1 MSKFK
6 VIKYCVDVVRK
17 YISVEKV
24 KKKGKFKILDF
35 LIIYFFFVKCSIVF
49 ENYVD
54 LELY

>member
-24 KKKGKFKILDF
+24 KKKVNLKF
-35 LIIYFFFVKCSIVF
+35 
-49 ENYVD
+49 
-54 LELY
+54 